1 MTINPASML
10 QRPPSAEDRR
20 DEPGGSLDERAL
32 VFITSMGHAICHL
45 AELVFTGV
53 MLAVMA
59 EFGLRADTA
68 TALALLGYVLLGVG
82 AIPMGAWADAWGPA
96 RVMQLYFVL
105 LAVASLAV
113 AASTAVWQLFLA
125 LTALGLAASIYH
137 PAALTMISLGTR
149 RRGRAMGI
157 NGVVGSVGQ
166 ATGPLLGAVAA
177 ALGMWR
183 LAYVVLAVLAL
194 LCGGLM
200 LLARRRLT
208 RAAAPLPRPSA
219 VALPAWQP
227 ARGRLLPLMLL
238 MGAMLLGGFNYRC
251 LATALPPFFS
261 GTHAEA
267 AGLFK
272 GGVKV
277 FLVLLLGGCLGQ
289 YLGGRAADR
298 FGNGV
303 YPVLVGLLIPCT
315 LLLGWSEG
323 APLAFG
329 VALLLAV
336 FLFAQQPVENLL
348 LAQWSDR
355 RRYSRSYG
363 TKFALTFGCGSLGAY
378 VTGRIMTATGS
389 PGPVFYCLAGTGAV
403 MILLYA
409 AAVRRLPRP
418 ADGAASSDALDD
430 QSDGIAA
437 AQAQGSQPALQPA
450 LLQGVQQ
457 RHQHPRP

>member
-1 MTINPASML
+1 MTINPAAML
-10 QRPPSAEDRR
+10 QQPPSVEDRQ
-20 DEPGGSLDERAL
+20 DKPGGSLDGDALDERSL
-32 VFITSMGHAICHL
+32 VFITSMGHAICHM

-53 MLAVMA
+53 LLAVMK
-59 EFGLRADTA
+59 EFELRADVA

-137 PAALTMISLGTR
+137 PAALTMISLGVK

-166 ATGPLLGAVAA
+166 ATGPLLGLTAA

-194 LCGGLM
+194 LCGALM
-200 LLARRRLT
+200 LLARRRQTNSSPSLPQPSL
-208 RAAAPLPRPSA
+208 AVLSEPAPG
-219 VALPAWQP
+219 
-227 ARGRLLPLMLL
+227 RGRLLPLALL

-251 LATALPPFFS
+251 LATALPPFFAGAQAE
-261 GTHAEA
+261 GT
-267 AGLFK
+267 GLFK
-272 GGVKV
+272 GGLQV

-315 LLLGWSEG
+315 LLLAWSEG
-323 APLAFG
+323 YPAAFG

-348 LAQWSDR
+348 LAEWSDR

-363 TKFALTFGCGSLGAY
+363 TKFALTFGCGALGAY
-378 VTGRIMTATGS
+378 VTGLIMTVSGS

-409 AAVRRLPRP
+409 AAMRQLRL
-418 ADGAASSDALDD
+418 AA
-430 QSDGIAA
+430 
-437 AQAQGSQPALQPA
+437 
-450 LLQGVQQ
+450 
-457 RHQHPRP
+457 